1 MNSESGLSVLY
12 LHFLCIQFITLEGHS
27 HYGHHLSG
35 HLCGHVSSLYLLGLI
50 RSGSLGDSIFTCQL
64 GVLQQVLPSAATVC
78 SLYYS
83 GQASAVHD
91 VGRQL
96 VGAVVELYHACAI
109 IYEDVFVLY
118 VSIYERVGQLHLG
131 RFCGLGS
138 EELSYVLQGIL
149 LGDIGYEVCRDG
161 HDLQFLLVLIFDIL
175 QHEARHIGLLDGV
188 QRSGDGNAQ

>member
-109 IYEDVFVLY
+109 IYVDVFVLY
-118 VSIYERVGQLHLG
+118 VSIYERVGQLQLG

-138 EELSYVLQGIL
+138 EELSYVLQGVL
-149 LGDIGYEVCRDG
+149 LGDIGCKVAGYRDN
-161 HDLQFLLVLIFDIL
+161 LQGLLVALVDIL
-175 QHEARHIGLLDGV
+175 HYEARYVGLCVG
-188 QRSGDGNAQ
+188 AQCGGFSHAE